1 MEYIEM
7 NIQDNV
13 QKGQN
18 FLEQLKK
25 AGVNINLTNVGKRT
39 GFEKL
44 ELTAEQKV
52 HINGLLQYMP
62 EVVAAGKMAEAYTVK
77 FPKGLPH
84 TLMVLKQG
92 GFGSPIIENGK
103 IVGMASFTPMLA
115 QAAVMGAFTVLS
127 IATSQF
133 FLAQI
138 NKELHKINR
147 KLDEILAFLYGDK
160 QAELLAELNFLQYAC
175 DNYAPIM
182 ECGDQRIAT
191 LVSMQA
197 AKKVAKK

>member
-1 MEYIEM
+1 M

-84 TLMVLKQG
+84 TL
-92 GFGSPIIENGK
+92 
-103 IVGMASFTPMLA
+103 
-115 QAAVMGAFTVLS
+115 TVSYTHL
-127 IATSQF
+127 T
-133 FLAQI
+133 LPT
-138 NKELHKINR
+138 
-147 KLDEILAFLYGDK
+147 KLE
-160 QAELLAELNFLQYAC
+160 
-175 DNYAPIM
+175 
-182 ECGDQRIAT
+182 
-191 LVSMQA
+191 V
-197 AKKVAKK
+197 